1 MTRPVTIPKPAAA
14 VAVCLLLASV
24 GCGQRTDVQWTSSEQ
39 VQKLD
44 PKLQSA
50 VRTQLHKY
58 CGTPS
63 RPLLLGEPVQKIN
76 THLALGAATY
86 QARCA
91 GCHGASGDGAGPA
104 AAYMY
109 PRPRDYRRGIF
120 KFTSTPYGAKPLR
133 DDLVRT
139 VRRGALG
146 TSMPSFKFLD
156 EESIQAVVDYVLVL
170 THRGE
175 LEQRLAFQAENDD
188 EVDAEAVPEQV
199 ETILEQ
205 WHKAPEQVVYPLTR
219 ETPYTTASI
228 DRGKQAFLSEIA
240 GCYKCHGKDG
250 RGQPAS
256 NPDAFTD
263 SWGHPTKAADLSAGM
278 FHGGREPEDIY
289 RRMYS
294 GINGTPMPS
303 FAAKLS
309 DQPDTFWDLVHYVQY
324 ISSARRREVMA
335 EEAAYQ
341 QRIAEAS
348 ARSKGP

>member
-1 MTRPVTIPKPAAA
+1 MLAGCA
-14 VAVCLLLASV
+14 LLACV
-24 GCGQRTDVQWTSSEQ
+24 GCQPGADVVWTASEQ

-44 PKLQSA
+44 AKLQAA
-50 VRTQLHKY
+50 VHAELQKH

-63 RPLLLGEPVQKIN
+63 RPLLLGEPAPGTN
-76 THLALGAATY
+76 THLALGAVTY

-91 GCHGASGDGAGPA
+91 GCHGATGDGHGPA

-133 DDLVRT
+133 DDLVHT

-156 EESIQAVVDYVLVL
+156 EEAIQAVVDYVLVL

-175 LEQRLAFQAENDD
+175 LEQRLAYEAENDD
-188 EVDAEAVPEQV
+188 AVDPASLPEHIDA
-199 ETILEQ
+199 ILSQ
-205 WHKAPEQVVYPLTR
+205 WRKAPEQIVYPLTR
-219 ETPYTTASI
+219 ETPYTMASI
-228 DRGKQAFLSEIA
+228 ERGKQAFLSETA
-240 GCYKCHGKDG
+240 GCHKCHGQDG

-256 NPDAFTD
+256 NPESFTD
-263 SWGHPTKAADLSAGM
+263 SWGFPTRAADLSAGM
-278 FHGGREPEDIY
+278 FHGGREPADIY

-303 FAAKLS
+303 FAAKLA
-309 DQPDTFWDLVHYVQY
+309 DQPETFWDLVHYVQY
-324 ISSARRREVMA
+324 ISSARRREVLA
-335 EEAAYQ
+335 EHAAYQ
-341 QRIAEAS
+341 ARVAGPG
-348 ARSKGP
+348 RSKGE